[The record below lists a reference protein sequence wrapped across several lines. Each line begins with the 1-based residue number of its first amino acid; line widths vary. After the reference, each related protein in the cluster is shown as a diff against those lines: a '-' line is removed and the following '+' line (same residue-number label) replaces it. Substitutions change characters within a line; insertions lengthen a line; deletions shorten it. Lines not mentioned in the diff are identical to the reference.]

1 MNDPLLFD
9 ITDVEEHLACFNRTD
24 LAWATLP
31 APWRFRTFHDRGF
44 DQAPA
49 YVQHVLEVLVEGCG
63 APGVTIDGIT
73 GRVAKRYDGV
83 VAARASRQRVGP
95 RFSALEVAW
104 LRQATT
110 YRITEPGGLD
120 TLLREMQEDV
130 IGNPLRLRRQVRKG
144 YDDGGAGDVADAR
157 ALIERYLR
165 AERAVLRVVLERQQ
179 GGVQTVRR
187 ARARL

>member
-9 ITDVEEHLACFNRTD
+9 LADVESLLTCFNRTD

-63 APGVTIDGIT
+63 GPGVTIDGIS
-73 GRVAKRYDGV
+73 GRVAGRYDGV
-83 VAARASRQRVGP
+83 VAARATRQRVGP

-104 LRQATT
+104 LREATR
-110 YRITEPGGLD
+110 YRLTEPGGLD
-120 TLLREMQEDV
+120 NLLRAMQEDG
-130 IGNPLRLRRQVRKG
+130 IGNPLRLRRQIRNG
-144 YDDGGAGDVADAR
+144 YDDGGVGDVADAR
-157 ALIERYLR
+157 ALVERYLG
-165 AERAVLRVVLERQQ
+165 AERAVLQPIVEREA
-179 GGVQTVRR
+179 GEVKTERKR
-187 ARARL
+187 PRL